1 MLPLYRKQVFFCL
14 EMFLYVCLPSR
25 TGGHKI
31 CNSADAMNNKIDAI
45 KKEYDDITAQLS
57 SPEIFGD
64 SKKMAELGKKQSEMS
79 AIINLIDEYD
89 KLNSNMKGNAE
100 IINTESDGEMK
111 QMAMDENIELSKRKD
126 ELEKEIEIMLLP
138 KDPNDEKN
146 IIMEIRAG
154 AGGDESALFAAS
166 LFRMYAKYAE
176 NNRWAVSVLNSNQ
189 TELGGFK
196 EIVFEVN
203 GAGAYG
209 KMKYESGVHRVQRVP
224 ETEKMGRVHT
234 STATVAVLPE
244 AEEVELVIN
253 ENDLRIDTF
262 ASSGPGGQSVNTTM
276 SAVRITH
283 LPTGT
288 VVSCQDE
295 KSQHKNKDKAMK
307 VLRSR
312 LLQLEEEA
320 RAKELGDAR
329 KSQVGTGDRSEK
341 IRTYNFPQDRITDHR
356 IKRNWSNIEGVLAG
370 DLDQIIDALVEEDTK
385 LKMSNS

>member
-1 MLPLYRKQVFFCL
+1 MPKKYLNRRLRETIQLLYKNLENSYNKQ
-14 EMFLYVCLPSR
+14 
-25 TGGHKI
+25 
-31 CNSADAMNNKIDAI
+31 AMNNKLDTI
-45 KKEYDDITAQLS
+45 KKEYQEITEKLS
-57 SPEIFGD
+57 SPEILSD
-64 SKKMAELGKKQSEMS
+64 SRQMAELGKRQSELS
-79 AIINLIDEYD
+79 EIVGKIDRLEQVTHE
-89 KLNSNMKGNAE
+89 MKGNAQL
-100 IINTESDGEMK
+100 INTEDDAEMK
-111 QMAMDENIELSKRKD
+111 QMAMDENINLSQEK
-126 ELEKEIEIMLLP
+126 EGLEKEIEMMLLP
-138 KDPNDEKN
+138 KDPNDSKN
-146 IIMEIRAG
+146 VIVEIRAG

-166 LFRMYAKYAE
+166 LFRMYVKYAE
-176 NNRWAVSVLNSNQ
+176 NNGWQTAILNSNQ

-196 EIVFEVN
+196 EVVFEIN
-203 GAGAYG
+203 GQNVYG

-253 ENDLRIDTF
+253 EKDLRIDTF

-312 LLQLEEEA
+312 LAQLEEEA
-320 RAKELGDAR
+320 RAKELGEAR
-329 KSQVGTGDRSEK
+329 KSQIGTGDRSEK

-356 IKRNWSNIEGVLAG
+356 IKQNWSNIEGILAG
-370 DLDQIIDALVEEDTK
+370 NLEPIINALQEEDIK
-385 LKMSNS
+385 LKMSKTS

>member
-1 MLPLYRKQVFFCL
+1 MIYSNYTTNAIRLYKNPKNSYNKRAM
-14 EMFLYVCLPSR
+14 ESR
-25 TGGHKI
+25 L
-31 CNSADAMNNKIDAI
+31 NNI
-45 KKEYDDITAQLS
+45 KTEYQQITDQLS
-57 SPEIFGD
+57 SPEILSD
-64 SKKMAELGKKQSEMS
+64 SRKMAELGKKQSELS
-79 AIINLIDEYD
+79 EIIGKIDRLDQVEHE
-89 KLNSNMKGNAE
+89 MKGNAQ
-100 IINTESDGEMK
+100 IVNTEEDAEMK
-111 QMAMDENIELSKRKD
+111 QMALDENVKLSQEK
-126 ELEKEIEIMLLP
+126 EALEKEIEMMLLP
-138 KDPNDEKN
+138 KDPNDSKN
-146 IIMEIRAG
+146 VIVEIRAG

-166 LFRMYAKYAE
+166 LFRMYIKYAE
-176 NNRWAVSVLNSNQ
+176 SNGWQTGVLNSNQ

-196 EIVFEVN
+196 EIVFEMN
-203 GAGAYG
+203 GQGVYG

-253 ENDLRIDTF
+253 EKDLRIDTF

-312 LLQLEEEA
+312 LAQLEEEA

-329 KSQVGTGDRSEK
+329 KSQIGTGDRSEK

-356 IKRNWSNIEGVLAG
+356 IKQNWSNIEGILAG
-370 DLDQIIDALVEEDTK
+370 NLESIITALQEEDIK
-385 LKMSNS
+385 LKMSKTS